1 MTTPVHVLLAE
12 DADEDAELMLSSLRT
27 GGYEPEIIRVFT
39 EVDFRA
45 ALKRQPGIILADYHM
60 PKFGAK
66 RALEILK
73 ELEVDIPLIIVTG
86 SISEEVA
93 VECMK
98 RGAADYLLK
107 DRLSRL
113 GQAVAQA
120 LQAYRMREENR
131 RSERLRDAMVQE
143 LNHRVKNNL
152 SVVLAIADQTRRSSS
167 SIEEFMQAF
176 YGRIM
181 AMAAV
186 HSLLSAA
193 SWQGA
198 GMMAI
203 VSQTV
208 APFAERGSDRIR
220 ISGQPVTIAS
230 HAASILGIVIHELVS
245 NAMEH
250 GALKG
255 DAGVVEI
262 AWKTLPPV
270 NEEIPIR
277 RLQLDWLESG
287 GPAIHEE
294 PKPGFGLTLI
304 RGGVMHELGGEVTM
318 NFTPAGLQY
327 RAIFPL
333 RSDWVPEPRFSHDP
347 ASASSDAV

>member
-1 MTTPVHVLLAE
+1 MTIPVHVLMAE
-12 DADEDAELMLSSLRT
+12 DAESDAELMTSSLRT
-27 GGYEPEIIRVFT
+27 SGYEPRIIRAFT
-39 EVDFRA
+39 EREFRD
-45 ALKRQPGIILADYHM
+45 ALLLRPGVILADYHM
-60 PKFGAK
+60 PRFGAK
-66 RALEILK
+66 RALEILD
-73 ELEVDIPLIIVTG
+73 ELGLDIPLIIVTG

-107 DRLSRL
+107 DRLGRL

-120 LQAYRMREENR
+120 LQAYRMREDQR
-131 RSERLRDAMVQE
+131 RSQRLRDAMVQE

-167 SIEEFMQAF
+167 TIEEFMQAF

-181 AMAAV
+181 AMANV
-186 HSLLSAA
+186 HSLLAAA

-220 ISGQPVTIAS
+220 IRGPEVTIAA
-230 HAASILGIVIHELVS
+230 HAATILGIVIHELVS

-250 GALKG
+250 GALHN
-255 DAGVVEI
+255 DSGVVDI
-262 AWKTLPPV
+262 SWRIVDPLDP
-270 NEEIPIR
+270 EIPIR
-277 RLQLDWLESG
+277 RLRLDWSESG
-287 GPAIHEE
+287 GPTIDAE
-294 PKPGFGLTLI
+294 PTPGFGLTLV
-304 RGGVMHELGGEVTM
+304 RGGVMHELGGDVDMT
-318 NFTPAGLQY
+318 FGPQGLRY
-327 RAIFPL
+327 RATFPL
-333 RSDWVPEPRFSHDP
+333 RSDWSPSIAMERH
-347 ASASSDAV
+347 AQMA